1 MEIRLGTFLKKAVQY
16 EKGVGNIMQS
26 LIVTEKGANTK
37 IEQYIQAAYPDLSF
51 GVLQKAFRRR
61 DIKVNGTRVSRDY
74 IVVSGDKLE
83 IYITD
88 ELLYCTGNTGKTA
101 SEGKFTVAYE
111 DDNLIIVN
119 KAQGIP
125 VHPDRKQ
132 SHETLIDLVRAYLR
146 ERDGQQIA
154 GHKTD
159 KRRADQQQ
167 TNTHQA
173 EVKQAGGHQCDKQQT
188 DKQQT
193 GGQHTKNNQAGGQL
207 IGITSPD
214 IRTQNGR
221 SFQPE
226 LCHRLDRNTGG
237 LVIIAKNKASHDFII
252 EKLES
257 REIKKYYQC
266 LVAGRMEKKEACLH
280 AYLWKDAAKS
290 RVFISDRKKT
300 GAQEII
306 TAYKVLKYDRDND
319 ISRLEIEL
327 ITGRTHQI
335 RAHMA
340 YIGHP
345 VIGDGKYGKNTI
357 NRTFG
362 LKRQALWAYRL
373 KFDFFIGA
381 ELMKSNKHMDSNEMS
396 EDNKLLTY
404 SDFLNKLKD

>member
-1 MEIRLGTFLKKAVQY
+1 
-16 EKGVGNIMQS
+16 MQS
-26 LIVTEKGANTK
+26 ITVTGKGANTK
-37 IEQYIQAAYPDLSF
+37 IEQYLQAVYPALPF

-61 DIKVNGTRVSRDY
+61 DIKANGVKVGKDY
-74 IVVSGDKLE
+74 IVAFGDKLE

-88 ELLYCTGNTGKTA
+88 EFLFGMGNTGESM

-119 KAQGIP
+119 KAPGIP
-125 VHPDRKQ
+125 VHPDREQ
-132 SHETLIDLVRAYLR
+132 SQETLIDLVRAYLR
-146 ERDGQQIA
+146 ERYDYSF
-154 GHKTD
+154 HSF
-159 KRRADQQQ
+159 
-167 TNTHQA
+167 H
-173 EVKQAGGHQCDKQQT
+173 
-188 DKQQT
+188 
-193 GGQHTKNNQAGGQL
+193 
-207 IGITSPD
+207 
-214 IRTQNGR
+214 

-266 LVAGRMEKKEACLH
+266 LVAGKMEKKEARLQ

-290 RVFISDRKKT
+290 RVFISDHKKP

-306 TAYKVLKYDRDND
+306 TTYRVLEYDKDND

-327 ITGRTHQI
+327 VTGRTHQI

-345 VIGDGKYGKNTI
+345 VIGDGKYGKNVI
-357 NRTFG
+357 NRAFG
-362 LKRQALWAYRL
+362 LKQQALWACRL
-373 KFDFFIGA
+373 KFDLSKDS
-381 ELMKSNKHMDSNEMS
+381 ELMESSRQMKSSQLMETSNQIES
-396 EDNKLLTY
+396 NRLITDNKSLIY
-404 SDFLNKLKD
+404 SDLLKELNGLEISVEPGFMPDPGKSKGLPQAKGKPQTKGKPQAKGKPQTK